1 MASPASTIAVSDLL
15 SGGKLVVPRAREV
28 VLVVGPGGVGKT
40 TVAAA
45 LALRAADSGRRTI
58 VVTIDPSRRL
68 AQALG
73 IAREGRQ
80 VPGEIVP
87 IQLGLGAE
95 GGRLD
100 GLLLDTAST
109 FDAIVRQHSVDAAAA
124 DAMLNN
130 PIYRATVRH
139 LAGAL
144 EFAATAQVYM
154 LHAAKRWDLV
164 VLDTPPTANAIQF
177 LDTPA
182 HLTEIVG
189 NPAAKFLA
197 SSSRIGMRFL
207 GLGSG
212 VLLKVL
218 GAIGGGEFVKDLGGF
233 LRDFSSALT
242 EFERRAGK
250 VADLIT
256 SPSTGVVLTTA
267 ATDFSVREAT
277 SFVGVL
283 LERGLL
289 LDGIVLNRFDAA
301 VPPWPDDDSMREVLA
316 LRGGDEESVARAREI
331 HGALGRQAEQ
341 AAAGLAELRSRWP
354 HTPVVAV
361 PRIDPP
367 PTTIAELR
375 RMGAMIWPD
384 GPA

>member
-1 MASPASTIAVSDLL
+1 MAPPASTLVAPDPL
-15 SGGKLVVPRAREV
+15 SAGKLVVPRAREV

-73 IAREGRQ
+73 IAREGAQ
-80 VPGEIVP
+80 PGEIVAIP
-87 IQLGLGAE
+87 DS

-100 GLLLDTAST
+100 GLVLDTPST
-109 FDAIVRQHSVDAAAA
+109 FDQIVRQHSVDARAAQ
-124 DAMLNN
+124 AMLDN

-154 LHAAKRWDLV
+154 LHAARRWDLV
-164 VLDTPPTANAIQF
+164 VLDTPPTANAIEF

-218 GAIGGGEFVKDLGGF
+218 SAIGGGEFVKDLGAF

-256 SPSTGVVLTTA
+256 SGSTGVVLTTA

-283 LERGLL
+283 VERGLR
-289 LDGIVLNRFDAA
+289 LDGIVLNRFDTT
-301 VPPWPDDDSMREVLA
+301 VPPWPGDDA
-316 LRGGDEESVARAREI
+316 AAAAFAARGGDEAVVARAREI
-331 HGALGRQAEQ
+331 HGALARQAEQ
-341 AAAGLAELRSRWP
+341 AGLALDELRGRWP
-354 HTPVVAV
+354 HTPVVSV
-361 PRIDPP
+361 PRVDPP
-367 PTTIAELR
+367 PTSIAELR
-375 RMGAMIWPD
+375 RMGALIWPD
-384 GPA
+384 GAP

>member
-1 MASPASTIAVSDLL
+1 MATPASTIAASDP
-15 SGGKLVVPRAREV
+15 SSTGTKLVVPRAREV

-73 IAREGRQ
+73 IARDGGQ
-80 VPGEIVP
+80 PGEIVP
-87 IQLGLGAE
+87 IPDSD
-95 GGRLD
+95 GRLD
-100 GLLLDTAST
+100 GLVLDTPST
-109 FDAIVRQHSVDAAAA
+109 FDQIVRQHSTDPRAAQ
-124 DAMLNN
+124 AMLDN

-164 VLDTPPTANAIQF
+164 VLDTPPTANAIEF

-197 SSSRIGMRFL
+197 SSSKLGMRFL

-218 GAIGGGEFVKDLGGF
+218 SAIGGGEFVKDLGAF

-250 VADLIT
+250 VADLIA
-256 SPSTGVVLTTA
+256 SRSTGVVLTTA

-283 LERGLL
+283 VERGLR
-289 LDGIVLNRFDAA
+289 LDGIVLNRFDTA
-301 VPPWPDDDSMREVLA
+301 VPPWPGDDAAAAALA
-316 LRGGDEESVARAREI
+316 TRGGDAVAVARAHEI
-331 HGALGRQAEQ
+331 HAALARQSEQ
-341 AAAGLAELRSRWP
+341 AGLALAELRGRWP
-354 HTPVVAV
+354 HTPVVPV

-367 PTTIAELR
+367 PTSIAELR
-375 RMGAMIWPD
+375 RMGALLWPD
-384 GPA
+384 GAA

>member
-1 MASPASTIAVSDLL
+1 MASPASTIALSDPLA
-15 SGGKLVVPRAREV
+15 GTKLVVPRAREV

-73 IAREGRQ
+73 ITREGRQ
-80 VPGEIVP
+80 HPGEIVP
-87 IQLGLGAE
+87 IPDSH
-95 GGRLD
+95 GRLD
-100 GLLLDTAST
+100 GLLLDVPST
-109 FDAIVRQHSVDAAAA
+109 FDAIVRQHSIDRAAA
-124 DAMLNN
+124 DAMLSN

-218 GAIGGGEFVKDLGGF
+218 SAIGGGEFVKDLGEF
-233 LRDFSSALT
+233 LRDFSSALA

-283 LERGLL
+283 LERGLR

-301 VPPWPDDDSMREVLA
+301 IPAWPGDDAAAAVLGM
-316 LRGGDEESVARAREI
+316 RGGDDPAVARAREI
-331 HGALGRQAEQ
+331 HAALTRQAEQ
-341 AAAGLAELRSRWP
+341 AAAGLAELRERWP
-354 HTPVVAV
+354 HTPVVPV

-375 RMGAMIWPD
+375 RMGAAIWPD
-384 GPA
+384 QT

>member
-1 MASPASTIAVSDLL
+1 
-15 SGGKLVVPRAREV
+15 VPGAREV

-45 LALRAADSGRRTI
+45 LALRAADAGRRTI

-73 IAREGRQ
+73 MVREGARE
-80 VPGEIVP
+80 PGEIVTIP
-87 IQLGLGAE
+87 GS

-100 GLLLDTAST
+100 GLLLDTPST
-109 FDAIVRQHSVDAAAA
+109 FDAIVRQHSATPAAAE
-124 DAMLNN
+124 AMLNN

-154 LHAAKRWDLV
+154 LHEAKRWDLV
-164 VLDTPPTANAIQF
+164 VLDTPPTANAIEF

-218 GAIGGGEFVKDLGGF
+218 SAVGGGEFVSDLGNF
-233 LRDFSSALT
+233 LRDFSTTLS

-250 VADLIT
+250 VADLMT
-256 SPSTGVVLTTA
+256 STSTGVVLATA
-267 ATDFSVREAT
+267 ATDFSVREAL

-283 LERGLL
+283 AERGLRI
-289 LDGIVLNRFDAA
+289 DGVVLNRFDGA
-301 VPPWPDDDSMREVLA
+301 VPPWPGDDAAAAVLA
-316 LRGGDEESVARAREI
+316 ARGLDASAVVRAREI
-331 HGALGRQAEQ
+331 HAALTRQAEQ
-341 AAAGLAELRSRWP
+341 AALALDELRGRWP
-354 HTPVVAV
+354 STPVIPV

-367 PTTIAELR
+367 PTTIDELR
-375 RMGAMIWPD
+375 SMGELLWPD
-384 GPA
+384 AAT

>member
-1 MASPASTIAVSDLL
+1 
-15 SGGKLVVPRAREV
+15 VPRTREV

-40 TVAAA
+40 TVATA
-45 LALRAADSGRRTI
+45 LALRAADAGRRTI

-73 IAREGRQ
+73 ISREGGQR
-80 VPGEIVP
+80 PGEIVP
-87 IQLGLGAE
+87 IPIDASGA
-95 GGRLD
+95 GSLD
-100 GLLLDTAST
+100 GLLLDTPST
-109 FDAIVRQHSVDAAAA
+109 FDAIVRQHSVDAKAAQ
-124 DAMLNN
+124 AMLDN
-130 PIYRATVRH
+130 PIYKATVRH

-154 LHAAKRWDLV
+154 LHAAKRWDVV
-164 VLDTPPTANAIQF
+164 VLDTPPTANAITF

-218 GAIGGGEFVKDLGGF
+218 SAIGGGEFVKDLGAF

-250 VADLIT
+250 VADLIK

-267 ATDFSVREAT
+267 ATDFSVREAS
-277 SFVGVL
+277 SFIGVL
-283 LERGLL
+283 VDRGLR

-301 VPPWPDDDSMREVLA
+301 VPSWPGDDAVAAELARRDAADSMP
-316 LRGGDEESVARAREI
+316 RAREI
-331 HGALGRQAEQ
+331 HGALHRQAEQ
-341 AAAGLAELRSRWP
+341 AALALDELRNRWP
-354 HTPVVAV
+354 HIPVVPV

-367 PTTIAELR
+367 PTTIEELR
-375 RMGAMIWPD
+375 RMGLAIWPD
-384 GPA
+384 GTV

>member
-1 MASPASTIAVSDLL
+1 MAPAPSTLAASDPL
-15 SGGKLVVPRAREV
+15 SGGRLVVPHAREV
-28 VLVVGPGGVGKT
+28 MLVVGPGGVGKT

-73 IAREGRQ
+73 IAKGGGQ
-80 VPGEIVP
+80 APGEIVP
-87 IQLGLGAE
+87 IPDSH
-95 GGRLD
+95 GRLD
-100 GLLLDTAST
+100 GLLLDTPST
-109 FDAIVRQHSVDAAAA
+109 FDAIVRQHSVDAKAAE
-124 DAMLNN
+124 AMLNN

-164 VLDTPPTANAIQF
+164 VLDTPPTANAIEF

-189 NPAAKFLA
+189 NPAAKFLS

-218 GAIGGGEFVKDLGGF
+218 SAIGGGEFVKDLGGF
-233 LRDFSSALT
+233 LRDFSSALS

-256 SPSTGVVLTTA
+256 SPSTGVVLTTS
-267 ATDFSVREAT
+267 ATDFSVREAS

-283 LERGLL
+283 VERGLRI
-289 LDGIVLNRFDAA
+289 DGVVLNRFDAA
-301 VPPWPDDDSMREVLA
+301 VPPWPGDEAALEVLA
-316 LRGGDEESVARAREI
+316 ARGGDASSVARAREI
-331 HGALGRQAEQ
+331 HVALTRQAEQ
-341 AAAGLAELRSRWP
+341 AAVALDELRDRWP
-354 HTPVVAV
+354 STPVCPV

-367 PTTIAELR
+367 PTSIAELR
-375 RMGAMIWPD
+375 EMGAMIWPD
-384 GPA
+384 AVT